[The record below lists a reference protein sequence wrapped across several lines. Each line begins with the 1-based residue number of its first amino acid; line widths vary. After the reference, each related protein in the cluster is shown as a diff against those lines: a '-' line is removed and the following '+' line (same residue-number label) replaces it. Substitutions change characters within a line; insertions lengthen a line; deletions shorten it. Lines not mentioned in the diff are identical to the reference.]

1 MTFRMKQHD
10 LEPPLVI
17 DVSGATGDLNA
28 VVSWKVIG
36 KRGSTVVF
44 TDTAPGKAIGTPP
57 SSAAITHTWQAGETD
72 SAGVMNVEVEATWPD
87 GRPQTFPASGYSVVR
102 IEPDLG

>member
-17 DVSGATGDLNA
+17 DVSGSAGDLNG

-36 KRGSTVVF
+36 KIGTTQVF
-44 TDTAPGKAIGTPP
+44 ADTAPGEVVNSPT
-57 SSAAITHTWQAGETD
+57 SATITHVWASGETAV
-72 SAGVMNVEVEATWPD
+72 AGVMEIEVEATWPG
-87 GRPQTFPASGYSVVR
+87 GRSQTFPPSGYSVVR